1 MDEIRKDKY
10 DVKELSYKLPDGVH
24 LTENKSTFY
33 LIREKPLSTI
43 ELNSAWKPV
52 LDKLSKGGFMPIK
65 ELLPMVDAAIVKIET
80 FLNSLVRKGFL
91 EAGGYR
97 EMDNYPFVTV
107 IVPVRNRP
115 DEISDC
121 LASLVKLDY
130 PPEKLEIIVVDDASE
145 DNTPDV
151 VSGFPVRLIKNPERM
166 RASYSRNLA
175 AKEARGEVLAFLDS
189 DCTVHPLWLKE
200 LVPAFCDEE
209 NGAIGG
215 KVDSRFEKKALD
227 RYEKVSSSL
236 NMGERSKS
244 SNEEGNFFYLPTCNL
259 LVKKDIFIELE
270 GFNANMTVG
279 EDVDFCWRLKD
290 MGFEIEYRPVGIVF
304 HKHRSKTGTFFMRRF
319 QYGTSEPFLQK
330 KHPDR
335 LKKMFYLPMTILL
348 WHIVFVSI
356 FTGHYYLLG
365 LCGFI
370 LLADTHKKW
379 MRVKKKVLPIK
390 YGQILSAVFRGYFVS
405 LYYWC
410 AFFSRYYLFMAFL
423 LVPAF
428 PTVSLILFINHFLIS
443 ICEFLLKKPSM
454 NIAGFI
460 YFFTID
466 QLAYQLGVWFG
477 CFKYLSFNPVNPEI
491 SRWKS

>member
-1 MDEIRKDKY
+1 
-10 DVKELSYKLPDGVH
+10 
-24 LTENKSTFY
+24 
-33 LIREKPLSTI
+33 
-43 ELNSAWKPV
+43 
-52 LDKLSKGGFMPIK
+52 
-65 ELLPMVDAAIVKIET
+65 
-80 FLNSLVRKGFL
+80 
-91 EAGGYR
+91 
-97 EMDNYPFVTV
+97 
-107 IVPVRNRP
+107 
-115 DEISDC
+115 
-121 LASLVKLDY
+121 
-130 PPEKLEIIVVDDASE
+130 
-145 DNTPDV
+145 
-151 VSGFPVRLIKNPERM
+151 
-166 RASYSRNLA
+166 
-175 AKEARGEVLAFLDS
+175 
-189 DCTVHPLWLKE
+189 
-200 LVPAFCDEE
+200 
-209 NGAIGG
+209 
-215 KVDSRFEKKALD
+215 
-227 RYEKVSSSL
+227 
-236 NMGERSKS
+236 
-244 SNEEGNFFYLPTCNL
+244 
-259 LVKKDIFIELE
+259 
-270 GFNANMTVG
+270 
-279 EDVDFCWRLKD
+279 

-304 HKHRSKTGTFFMRRF
+304 HKHRNKTGTFFMRRF

-365 LCGFI
+365 MCGFI

-379 MRVKKKVLPIK
+379 MRVKKKDLPVK

-410 AFFSRYYLFMAFL
+410 AFFSRYYLFIAFL

-428 PTVSLILFINHFLIS
+428 PTVSLILFINHFIIS

-466 QLAYQLGVWFG
+466 QLAYQLGVWVG